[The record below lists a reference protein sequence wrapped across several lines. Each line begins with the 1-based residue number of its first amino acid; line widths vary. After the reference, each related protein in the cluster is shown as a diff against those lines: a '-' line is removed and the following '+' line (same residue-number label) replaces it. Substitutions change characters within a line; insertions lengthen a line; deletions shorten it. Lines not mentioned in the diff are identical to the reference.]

1 MRYISGPGEKD
12 NGQGHQDND
21 RQGAENTKKPA
32 AQLGDDLKAGVGPD
46 LIQLQ
51 DVNNGP
57 QEN

>member
-1 MRYISGPGEKD
+1 MRHIGGPGEKD
-12 NGQGHQDND
+12 NGHVNQDNK
-21 RQGAENTKKPA
+21 RQSAENSKKPA